1 RGFPDVSEARKAE
14 RAERAAQLRL
24 GERLRRAQRLVHGG
38 EDGVLEQLRVVGVD
52 RLRVDVDLL
61 DLSGAGRLHGDE
73 PAAGRGLDHL
83 LRQLLLRLLHL
94 CLHLLRLPEQLVH
107 VEALA
112 RHQSSTSRA
121 SNVSLIRATKS
132 SSRCSPFSPSTNSSR
147 SRRPVTSKRVSAS
160 RFAFFSSSASCRWK
174 AALAGNSRVSR
185 SSASAAGC
193 ASRIIDAVG
202 IERRS
207 SAGSTVRCHA
217 SWSCSSSSEG
227 GAGVGDSVPSG
238 ALGASSCG
246 TLVTGTV
253 PGAWP
258 EPPRCSR
265 SSSR

>member
-1 RGFPDVSEARKAE
+1 DALLHLLDRGCQLKRFVLGGAQEVEGEALSRTLADAGQASQLRHEVLHGRREHVNTVRYDPLPTKTVGSSRRSATRPRSRGRSSAAAGVYGAGGVAGGGGGEGGNRGFPDVSEARKAE

-121 SNVSLIRATKS
+121 SNVSL
-132 SSRCSPFSPSTNSSR
+132 
-147 SRRPVTSKRVSAS
+147 
-160 RFAFFSSSASCRWK
+160 
-174 AALAGNSRVSR
+174 
-185 SSASAAGC
+185 
-193 ASRIIDAVG
+193 
-202 IERRS
+202 
-207 SAGSTVRCHA
+207 
-217 SWSCSSSSEG
+217 
-227 GAGVGDSVPSG
+227 
-238 ALGASSCG
+238 
-246 TLVTGTV
+246 
-253 PGAWP
+253 
-258 EPPRCSR
+258 
-265 SSSR
+265 